1 MSGIDQQILNYA
13 ISAFGF
19 IAGFLIHTL
28 WGAVKELR
36 SGHEK
41 LTADVNEVK
50 VLVAG
55 NYPTR
60 TEFDAK
66 ITALFA
72 KIDILNANITE
83 LHKLSNVFQ
92 SGNRGGAHRSY
103 RVRSIDRE
111 ELISN
116 LISLGDCD

>member
-1 MSGIDQQILNYA
+1 MNNLDQEILNYA

-28 WGAVKELR
+28 WGAVKDLR
-36 SGHEK
+36 KSHEV
-41 LTADVNEVK
+41 LVSEVNEVK

-66 ITALFA
+66 ITAFFA
-72 KIDILNANITE
+72 KMDILDTNITE
-83 LHKLSNVFQ
+83 LHK
-92 SGNRGGAHRSY
+92 R
-103 RVRSIDRE
+103 
-111 ELISN
+111 SN
-116 LISLGDCD
+116 LCPLGKKGGCGNGRSSDG